1 MIIIFV
7 LIPVSIV
14 AATIFLTAFIWAV
27 RSGQYDD
34 TCTPAMRLLGE
45 DATPAVPEKS
55 KDILN
60 PVEPETS
67 FRPEAKLAKAM
78 PKTE

>member
-34 TCTPAMRLLGE
+34 TCTPAMRLLSEEPG
-45 DATPAVPEKS
+45 VPNKA
-55 KDILN
+55 
-60 PVEPETS
+60 PVKAPEQKV
-67 FRPEAKLAKAM
+67 P
-78 PKTE
+78 TERQ